1 MDTISLKL
9 DTLPAEIL
17 QRIASGGSCEDVL
30 TLSRVNRTLNRV
42 CYSLHVFR
50 SLIKNLNGY
59 GGAEWHHCPL
69 ASADSTAAWARYALA
84 DSKARASKKRFA
96 KGSVSYGPQ
105 LVISHRRSIGTR
117 DSLIDP
123 TDRQ

>member
-1 MDTISLKL
+1 METASRKL

-50 SLIKNLNGY
+50 SVIQKLNGY

-69 ASADSTAAWARYALA
+69 TSADSTAAWARYALA
-84 DSKARASKKRFA
+84 DSKARASKKWFS

-105 LVISHRRSIGTR
+105 LMVSHRRSIETR
-117 DSLIDP
+117 DSSTELN
-123 TDRQ
+123 